1 MKISIIGCG
10 YVGTVTGV
18 CFASFGHD
26 IVFYD
31 IDKKKL
37 DLLARGESPIYEPSL
52 EDLIRKNRQRLVTT
66 SDLTAAVRDT
76 DITFICVGTPSR
88 ADGSIDLTYI
98 LSAGATIGK
107 ALRETPDFHPIIVK
121 STVFPGSTEG
131 PIRSALEEA
140 SGKQAFVDFGLGS
153 NPEFLREGNAVHDF
167 CVPDRIVL
175 GAGDARTMRALG
187 DLYAS
192 FTCPKIETSI
202 RTAEMIK
209 YTSNAFLATK
219 ISFANEIGNLA
230 KKLGIDAEEVF
241 AGVGLDNR
249 IGPAFFRTGIGFGG
263 SCFPKDVRALIRS
276 ASARGVDL
284 AILRAVEEANRAQG
298 RFFLEKITG
307 HFGEDLGGRTFAIW
321 GLSFKPHTDDMREA
335 PSLALAEALLSR
347 GALLRAYDPVAMEKA
362 RALLP
367 DDGSVTF
374 CADFYEALEGADALV
389 LVTEW
394 PQFRRPDWDRVK
406 SAMKPAPAVFDGRNQ
421 LSPERVRALGFSYY
435 GVGRR

>member
-18 CFASFGHD
+18 CFANFGHD

-31 IDKKKL
+31 VDKGKL

-52 EDLIRKNRQRLVTT
+52 DDLIQKNRQRLVTT

-76 DITFICVGTPSR
+76 DITFICVGTTSR
-88 ADGSIDLTYI
+88 DDGSIDLTYI

-175 GAGDARTMRALG
+175 GAGDARTMRAIG

-263 SCFPKDVRALIRS
+263 SCFPKDVRALI
-276 ASARGVDL
+276 AGAGNHD
-284 AILRAVEEANRAQG
+284 
-298 RFFLEKITG
+298 
-307 HFGEDLGGRTFAIW
+307 EDLQILHAALRVNEDQPLKLVRLLQAHIPDLKGRRIGIL
-321 GLSFKPHTDDMREA
+321 GLAFKPDTDDIRESRA
-335 PSLALAEALLSR
+335 IPVIRALLDA
-347 GALLRAYDPVAMEKA
+347 GAVVVAYDPLAMEGFSKIFPEIEYA
-362 RALLP
+362 PSGQAVL
-367 DDGSVTF
+367 
-374 CADFYEALEGADALV
+374 AADAV
-389 LVTEW
+389 LITTEW
-394 PQFRRPDWDRVK
+394 EEFERLNYSGTTVI
-406 SAMKPAPAVFDGRNQ
+406 DGRRIAAAFRTANIY
-421 LSPERVRALGFSYY
+421 E
-435 GVGRR
+435 GVCW

>member
-18 CFASFGHD
+18 CFADLGND

-31 IDKKKL
+31 IDMEKL
-37 DLLARGESPIYEPSL
+37 DHLSRGESPIYEPAL
-52 EDLIRKNRQRLVTT
+52 DDLIQKNRHRLTTT

-88 ADGSIDLTYI
+88 EDGSIDLTYV
-98 LSAGATIGK
+98 LSAAATIGK

-131 PIRSALEEA
+131 PVRSVLEEA

-153 NPEFLREGNAVHDF
+153 NPEFLREGSAVHDF
-167 CVPDRIVL
+167 SEPDRIVL
-175 GAGDARTMRALG
+175 GAKDARTMRALG
-187 DLYAS
+187 DLYTS

-209 YTSNAFLATK
+209 YASNAFLATK

-241 AGVGLDNR
+241 AGVGLDSR

-263 SCFPKDVRALIRS
+263 SCFPKDVRALI
-276 ASARGVDL
+276 AGAG
-284 AILRAVEEANRAQG
+284 E
-298 RFFLEKITG
+298 
-307 HFGEDLGGRTFAIW
+307 HGEDLQILHAALRVNEDQPMRLIRLLQQYIRDLSGRRIGIL
-321 GLSFKPHTDDMREA
+321 GLAFKPNTDDIRESRA
-335 PSLALAEALLSR
+335 IPIIRALLDA
-347 GALLRAYDPVAMEKA
+347 GAEVVAYDPLAMESFA
-362 RALLP
+362 SLFPEIEYASSAEIVL
-367 DDGSVTF
+367 
-374 CADFYEALEGADALV
+374 AADAV
-389 LVTEW
+389 LITTEW
-394 PQFRRPDWDRVK
+394 EEFERLDYSGTIVI
-406 SAMKPAPAVFDGRNQ
+406 DGRRIAAA
-421 LSPERVRALGFSYY
+421 SRTAKIYE
-435 GVGRR
+435 GVCW

>member
-18 CFASFGHD
+18 CFANFGHD

-31 IDKKKL
+31 IDEKKL

-52 EDLIRKNRQRLVTT
+52 DDLIQKNRQRLVTT

-88 ADGSIDLTYI
+88 DDGSIDLTYV

-175 GAGDARTMRALG
+175 GAKDARTMRALG

-263 SCFPKDVRALIRS
+263 SCFPKDVRALI
-276 ASARGVDL
+276 AGAGD
-284 AILRAVEEANRAQG
+284 
-298 RFFLEKITG
+298 
-307 HFGEDLGGRTFAIW
+307 HDEDLQILHAALRVNEDQPLKLVRLLQAHIPDLKGRRIGVL
-321 GLSFKPHTDDMREA
+321 GLAFKPNTDDIRESRA
-335 PSLALAEALLSR
+335 IPVIRALLDA
-347 GALLRAYDPVAMEKA
+347 GAEVVAYDPLAMEA
-362 RALLP
+362 SLR
-367 DDGSVTF
+367 SS
-374 CADFYEALEGADALV
+374 
-389 LVTEW
+389 
-394 PQFRRPDWDRVK
+394 RRSSTHPRH
-406 SAMKPAPAVFDGRNQ
+406 R
-421 LSPERVRALGFSYY
+421 LSSRPTPS
-435 GVGRR
+435 

>member
-1 MKISIIGCG
+1 MKISVIGCG

-18 CFASFGHD
+18 CFADLGHD

-37 DLLARGESPIYEPSL
+37 DTLSRGEAPIYERSL
-52 EDLIRKNRQRLVTT
+52 DDLIQRNRERLATT

-88 ADGSIDLTYI
+88 EDGSIDLTYV
-98 LSAGATIGK
+98 LSAAATIGK

-131 PIRSALEEA
+131 PVRSVLEEA

-153 NPEFLREGNAVHDF
+153 NPEFLREGSAVHDF
-167 CVPDRIVL
+167 SEPDRIVL
-175 GAGDARTMRALG
+175 GAKDARTMRALG
-187 DLYAS
+187 DLYTS

-209 YTSNAFLATK
+209 YASNAFLATK

-241 AGVGLDNR
+241 AGVGLDSR

-263 SCFPKDVRALIRS
+263 SCFPKDVRALI
-276 ASARGVDL
+276 AGAG
-284 AILRAVEEANRAQG
+284 E
-298 RFFLEKITG
+298 
-307 HFGEDLGGRTFAIW
+307 HGEDLQILHAALRVNEDQPMRLIRLLQQYIRDLSGRRIGIL
-321 GLSFKPHTDDMREA
+321 GLAFKPNTDDIRESRA
-335 PSLALAEALLSR
+335 IPIIRALLDA
-347 GALLRAYDPVAMEKA
+347 GAEVVAYDPLAMESFA
-362 RALLP
+362 SLFPEIEYASSAEIVL
-367 DDGSVTF
+367 
-374 CADFYEALEGADALV
+374 AADAV
-389 LVTEW
+389 LITTEW
-394 PQFRRPDWDRVK
+394 EEFERLDYSGTIVI
-406 SAMKPAPAVFDGRNQ
+406 DGRRIAAA
-421 LSPERVRALGFSYY
+421 SRTAKIYE
-435 GVGRR
+435 GVCW

>member
-18 CFASFGHD
+18 CFANFDHD

-31 IDKKKL
+31 VDRTKL

-52 EDLIRKNRQRLVTT
+52 DDLIQKNRQRLATT
-66 SDLTAAVRDT
+66 SDLTAAVCDT

-88 ADGSIDLTYI
+88 DDGSIDLNYV
-98 LSAGATIGK
+98 LSAAATIGK
-107 ALRETPDFHPIIVK
+107 ALRDTPDFHPIILK

-131 PIRSALEEA
+131 PIRSALEET

-153 NPEFLREGNAVHDF
+153 NPEFLREGSAVHDF

-175 GAGDARTMRALG
+175 GAMDARTMRALE

-263 SCFPKDVRALIRS
+263 SCFPKDVRALI
-276 ASARGVDL
+276 AGAGD
-284 AILRAVEEANRAQG
+284 
-298 RFFLEKITG
+298 
-307 HFGEDLGGRTFAIW
+307 HDEDLQILHAALRVNEGQPLKLVRLLQGHIPDLKGRRIGVL
-321 GLSFKPHTDDMREA
+321 GLAFKPNTDDIRESRA
-335 PSLALAEALLSR
+335 IPVIRALLDA
-347 GALLRAYDPVAMEKA
+347 GAVVVAYDPLAMESFSKIFPEIEYA
-362 RALLP
+362 SSAQAVL
-367 DDGSVTF
+367 
-374 CADFYEALEGADALV
+374 AADAV
-389 LVTEW
+389 LITTEW
-394 PQFRRPDWDRVK
+394 EEFERLNYSGTTVI
-406 SAMKPAPAVFDGRNQ
+406 DGRRIAAA
-421 LSPERVRALGFSYY
+421 SKTADIYE
-435 GVGRR
+435 GVCW